1 VDAWSLGLVVLV
13 VVGLGVILFG
23 ALWDRARNRRRA
35 AEMLAPPQRVIP
47 HFRPDTPAPQYLSE
61 LQARRP
67 PTTATGPALSTGE
80 RAQLGR
86 LLEEGVGVT
95 IRTGYASSD
104 FVTDATSGWA
114 VLDDPVV
121 LVCADQV
128 ASVRELLGVLERM
141 VLSQTPLVV
150 VAPELAPEVIATLE
164 VNRIQRR
171 LALVVV
177 VAPDDDQRAAVA
189 RACAATPTDRSDR
202 QAGYLPPSVLGSCG
216 RWVSTA
222 RTSHVLP
229 AS

>member
-1 VDAWSLGLVVLV
+1 VDAWTLGLVVLV

-35 AEMLAPPQRVIP
+35 EEMLAPPERVIP

-61 LQARRP
+61 LQARRA
-67 PTTATGPALSTGE
+67 PTTTAGPALSTSE
-80 RAQLGR
+80 RAELGR
-86 LLEEGVGVT
+86 LLEERVGVT

-104 FVTDATSGWA
+104 FVTDPASGWA
-114 VLDDPVV
+114 VLDEPAV
-121 LVCADQV
+121 LVCADPV
-128 ASVRELLGVLERM
+128 ASIRELLGVLERM

-177 VAPDDDQRAAVA
+177 VAADDEERAAVA
-189 RACAATPTDRSDR
+189 RACGATPTDRSDR
-202 QAGYLPPSVLGSCG
+202 QAGYLPPTVLGRCD

-222 RTSHVLP
+222 RTSHVLGV
-229 AS
+229 S

>member
-13 VVGLGVILFG
+13 LVGLGAIVFG

-35 AEMLAPPQRVIP
+35 EEMLAPPERVIP

-61 LQARRP
+61 LQARRAP
-67 PTTATGPALSTGE
+67 ATAAGPALSTGE
-80 RAQLGR
+80 RAELGR
-86 LLEEGVGVT
+86 RLEDGGSAT
-95 IRTGYASSD
+95 IGTGYASSD
-104 FVTDATSGWA
+104 FVTDPTSGWA
-114 VLDDPVV
+114 VLDEPVV
-121 LVCADQV
+121 LVCADPV
-128 ASVRELLGVLERM
+128 ASIRELLGVLERM

-150 VAPELAPEVIATLE
+150 VAPDLAPEVIATLE

-177 VAPDDDQRAAVA
+177 VAPDDGERAVVA
-189 RACAATPTDRSDR
+189 QACGATPTNRSDR
-202 QAGYLPPSVLGSCG
+202 QAGYLPPSVLGRCA

>member
-1 VDAWSLGLVVLV
+1 MDAWSLGLVALV
-13 VVGLGVILFG
+13 VVGLGAIVFG

-35 AEMLAPPQRVIP
+35 EEMLAPPERVIP

-61 LQARRP
+61 LQARRAP
-67 PTTATGPALSTGE
+67 ATAAGPALSTGE
-80 RAQLGR
+80 RAELGR
-86 LLEEGVGVT
+86 RLEDGGSVT
-95 IRTGYASSD
+95 IGTGYASSD
-104 FVTDATSGWA
+104 FVTDPTSGWA
-114 VLDDPVV
+114 VLDEPVV
-121 LVCADQV
+121 LVCADPV
-128 ASVRELLGVLERM
+128 ASIRELLGVLERM

-150 VAPELAPEVIATLE
+150 VAPDLAPEVIATLE

-177 VAPDDDQRAAVA
+177 VAPDDGERAVVA
-189 RACAATPTDRSDR
+189 RACGATPTDRSDR
-202 QAGYLPPSVLGSCG
+202 QAGYLPPSVLGRCV